1 MPDLRVPLAGV
12 ELKNPVIC
20 GAGERTMTAA
30 DLRAAIAAGAA
41 AVVAKSV
48 NESEAARAQLR
59 ASEYVAVD
67 TAHVPVDRPGAGEPL
82 SLHNRSGLA
91 DVDAG
96 EWAALLAE
104 IDAEAAAEDAY
115 VIGSVVVADPG
126 RAGETCAVFE
136 QAGLRMVEVNVG
148 APHAGESSAGA
159 ISSLADA
166 DRVGD
171 AVARIRGQVRIPL
184 LVKLGGES
192 ADMGASIAA
201 ATDAGADAVVVATRQ
216 LGFLPDPDSGRPLI
230 GTFAAVGGGWALP
243 LTLRHVAK
251 ARARFGPDLGIVATN
266 GVRSGLD
273 VARALLAGARG
284 IEAYTVVHLGGHAEL
299 GRLVRE
305 LEDHLA
311 GRGRNAA
318 DLIGEATDHT
328 LTYAEAAATRG
339 GS

>member
-1 MPDLRVPLAGV
+1 MPDLGVRLAGV

-30 DLRAAIAAGAA
+30 DVRAAIAAGAA

-48 NESEAARAQLR
+48 NESEAAREQLR

-67 TAHVPVDRPGAGEPL
+67 AAHVPVDRPGAGDPV

-91 DVDAG
+91 DVDFE
-96 EWAALLAE
+96 EWAALLADL
-104 IDAEAAAEDAY
+104 DAEAAARDAY
-115 VIGSVVVADPG
+115 VIGSIVVADPA
-126 RAGETCAVFE
+126 RAGEMCAGFE
-136 QAGLRMVEVNVG
+136 RAGLRLVEVNVG
-148 APHAGESSAGA
+148 APHAGESAAGA
-159 ISSLADA
+159 ISSLPDPAG
-166 DRVGD
+166 VGE
-171 AVARIRGQVRIPL
+171 VVGRIRADVSIPL
-184 LVKLGGES
+184 LVKLSGES
-192 ADMGASIAA
+192 ADMGESIAA
-201 ATDAGADAVVVATRQ
+201 ASGAGADAVVLATRQ
-216 LGFLPDPDSGRPLI
+216 LGFLPDPDAGRPLLR
-230 GTFAAVGGGWALP
+230 TFAAVGGGWALP

-251 ARARFGPDLGIVATN
+251 ARARFGPELGIVATN

-273 VARALLAGARG
+273 VARALLAGARAV
-284 IEAYTVVHLGGHAEL
+284 EAYTVVHLGGHEEL

-311 GRGRNAA
+311 GRGAA
-318 DLIGEATDHT
+318 ASDLIGEATDHT

>member
-1 MPDLRVPLAGV
+1 MPDLRVSLAGV

-20 GAGERTMTAA
+20 GSGERTMTAA
-30 DLRAAIAAGAA
+30 DLRAAVAAGVA

-48 NESEAARAQLR
+48 NESAAARAQLH

-67 TAHVPVDRPGAGEPL
+67 AEHVPVGQAGAKDAV

-91 DVDAG
+91 DVDFG

-104 IDAEAAAEDAY
+104 VDAEAAAQDAY

-126 RAGETCAVFE
+126 RAGEMCAGFE
-136 QAGLRMVEVNVG
+136 RAGLRLVEVNVG
-148 APHAGESSAGA
+148 APHAGESAAGA
-159 ISSLADA
+159 ISSLPDA
-166 DRVGD
+166 ARVGE
-171 AVARIRGQVRIPL
+171 AVSRIRAEVRIPL
-184 LVKLGGES
+184 LVKLSGES
-192 ADMGASIAA
+192 ADMGDSIAA

-216 LGFLPDPDSGRPLI
+216 LGFLPDPETGRPLL

-251 ARARFGPDLGIVATN
+251 ARARFGPELGIVATN

-273 VARALLAGARG
+273 VARALLAGARAV
-284 IEAYTVVHLGGHAEL
+284 EVYTVVHLGGHDEL

-305 LEDHLA
+305 LGDHLA
-311 GRGRNAA
+311 GRGAAAA

>member
-1 MPDLRVPLAGV
+1 MPDLRVGLAGL

-20 GAGERTMTAA
+20 GAGERTMTSA
-30 DLRAAIAAGAA
+30 DLRAALAAGAA

-48 NESEAARAQLR
+48 NESEAAREQLR
-59 ASEYVAVD
+59 ASEYVTVD
-67 TAHVPVDRPGAGEPL
+67 AAHLPVDRPGAGTPV

-91 DVDAG
+91 DVDFE
-96 EWAALLAE
+96 EWAALLAGL
-104 IDAEAAAEDAY
+104 DAEAAAVDAY

-126 RAGETCAVFE
+126 RAGEMCAGFE
-136 QAGLRMVEVNVG
+136 RAGLRLVEVNVG
-148 APHAGESSAGA
+148 TPHAGESAGA
-159 ISSLADA
+159 ISSLPDA
-166 DRVGD
+166 VRVGEV
-171 AVARIRGQVRIPL
+171 VARIRADVRIPL
-184 LVKLGGES
+184 FVKLSGES
-192 ADMGASIAA
+192 ADMGESIAA
-201 ATDAGADAVVVATRQ
+201 ATEAGADAVVVATRQ
-216 LGFLPDPDSGRPLI
+216 LGFLPDPEAARPLL

-273 VARALLAGARG
+273 VARALLAGARAV
-284 IEAYTVVHLGGHAEL
+284 EAYTVVHLGGHEEL

-311 GRGRNAA
+311 GRGIAA
-318 DLIGEATDHT
+318 AALIGEATDHT

>member
-1 MPDLRVPLAGV
+1 MPASTRSPRRAAATRSWRPRRRAASPGDRSRRQASRRASWPPAASPTSPWAPTWRCWPARPTRPSPRPGSPPVPDLRVPLAGV

-126 RAGETCAVFE
+126 RAGETWAVFE
-136 QAGLRMVEVNVG
+136 QAGLRMVE
-148 APHAGESSAGA
+148 
-159 ISSLADA
+159 
-166 DRVGD
+166 
-171 AVARIRGQVRIPL
+171 
-184 LVKLGGES
+184 
-192 ADMGASIAA
+192 
-201 ATDAGADAVVVATRQ
+201 
-216 LGFLPDPDSGRPLI
+216 
-230 GTFAAVGGGWALP
+230 
-243 LTLRHVAK
+243 
-251 ARARFGPDLGIVATN
+251 
-266 GVRSGLD
+266 
-273 VARALLAGARG
+273 
-284 IEAYTVVHLGGHAEL
+284 
-299 GRLVRE
+299 
-305 LEDHLA
+305 
-311 GRGRNAA
+311 
-318 DLIGEATDHT
+318 
-328 LTYAEAAATRG
+328 
-339 GS
+339 